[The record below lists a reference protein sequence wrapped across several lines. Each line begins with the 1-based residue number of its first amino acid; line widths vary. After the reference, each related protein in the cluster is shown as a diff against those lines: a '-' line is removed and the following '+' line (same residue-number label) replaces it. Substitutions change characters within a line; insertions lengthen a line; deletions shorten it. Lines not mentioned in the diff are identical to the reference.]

1 MKIVVNKEPFIDNIF
16 NDGNW
21 EVNAEFKTNVDST
34 ADSCGNAFVSA
45 MILEGY
51 YEYSIAKSMVGWM
64 LEKDMDIEG
73 IINEAQ

>member
-1 MKIVVNKEPFIDNIF
+1 MKIVVNKEPFIDDVF

-21 EVNAEFKTNVDST
+21 EVNAEFKTNEDST
-34 ADSCGNAFVSA
+34 TDSCVNAFVSA

-64 LEKDMDIEG
+64 LEKDIDIEG